1 MRKRISLSLIVI
13 IVFTVLFTLL
23 LPSHAAEEIIGYEDY
38 SYSEASEL
46 PINDG
51 EEHSFKCTKCGY
63 KQDPAPLKK
72 DNTGHWTECPE
83 CGHKTGT
90 EEHIWNKEFRDWF
103 IIIKET
109 HKCTICSFSQ
119 VNYGPMFYIL
129 SGLMYLVIIAAVISS
144 IIFSRRKAKKSQ
156 K

>member
-51 EEHSFKCTKCGY
+51 EKHWFECTKCGY
-63 KQDPAPLKK
+63 KQDSEPLKK
-72 DNTGHWTECPE
+72 DKTGHWLECPE
-83 CGHKTGT
+83 CGHKTDT

-129 SGLMYLVIIAAVISS
+129 SGLMYLVIVAAVISS

>member
-1 MRKRISLSLIVI
+1 MRKRLSPTLIFI
-13 IVFTVLFTLL
+13 IVLTVIFTLL
-23 LPSHAAEEIIGYEDY
+23 LPSYAAEEIVGYEDY

-51 EEHSFKCTKCGY
+51 EKHWFECTKCGY
-63 KQDPAPLKK
+63 KQDSEPHKK
-72 DNTGHWTECPE
+72 DNTGHWLECPE
-83 CGHKTGT
+83 CGHKTDT
-90 EEHIWNKEFRDWF
+90 KEHIWNKEFRDWF

-144 IIFSRRKAKKSQ
+144 IIFSRRKAKKS
-156 K
+156 